1 MYIVYHISYHI
12 STNDL
17 VGVLKH
23 ASYSTIFGLM
33 IMIMMTTMM
42 MMAMMMM
49 MMMMMMMLKDEYVWD
64 ELRYVCYIYIYTH
77 KEI

>member
-49 MMMMMMMLKDEYVWD
+49 MMMMMLKDEYVWD
-64 ELRYVCYIYIYTH
+64 ELRYVCYIYTH

>member
-1 MYIVYHISYHI
+1 MYILYIIYHISYHI

-33 IMIMMTTMM
+33 IMIMMTTVM

-49 MMMMMMMLKDEYVWD
+49 LNDEYVWD
-64 ELRYVCYIYIYTH
+64 ELRYVYYNILYIYT
-77 KEI
+77 